1 MKARLFFS
9 LAGALAL
16 AACGDTDTEA
26 TDATPAAEDTLATPT
41 ETATP
46 AMTAQAF
53 ADAVAASDM
62 YEIEAGRLAQDMG
75 TSEEVRDFGAMMVE
89 DHTTSSE
96 NLKAAAAE
104 AEPALTVAPKLMA
117 DQQAQL
123 DELRQAGDRFDAV
136 YAQQQVAAHEK
147 ALALLQ
153 GYANSGGPEPLTGF
167 ASETAT
173 VVEGHLDQAR
183 GLSAG

>member
-1 MKARLFFS
+1 MKAKLFFS

-26 TDATPAAEDTLATPT
+26 TDETLAEDTLATPT

-62 YEIEAGRLAQDMG
+62 YEVEAGRLAQDMG

-89 DHTTSSE
+89 DHTTSTAR
-96 NLKAAAAE
+96 LRAAAAE
-104 AEPALTVAPKLMA
+104 VTGVTVNPQMTSVQQSNLEALQLLRDYAVNGDSAP
-117 DQQAQL
+117 
-123 DELRQAGDRFDAV
+123 LRTFAGD
-136 YAQQQVAAHEK
+136 
-147 ALALLQ
+147 
-153 GYANSGGPEPLTGF
+153 
-167 ASETAT
+167 TAT
-173 VVEGHLDQAR
+173 AVEGHLASAR
-183 GLSAG
+183 ELP

>member
-1 MKARLFFS
+1 MKAKLFFS

-89 DHTTSSE
+89 DHTTSTAR
-96 NLKAAAAE
+96 LRAAAAE
-104 AEPALTVAPKLMA
+104 VTGVTVNPQMTSVQQSNIEAL
-117 DQQAQL
+117 
-123 DELRQAGDRFDAV
+123 RNAGDMFDSV
-136 YAQQQVAAHEK
+136 YAPQQVAAHET
-147 ALALLQ
+147 ALQLLRD
-153 GYANSGGPEPLTGF
+153 YAVNGDSAPLRTF
-167 ASETAT
+167 AGDTAT
-173 VVEGHLDQAR
+173 AVEGHLASAR
-183 GLSAG
+183 ELP

>member
-89 DHTTSSE
+89 
-96 NLKAAAAE
+96 
-104 AEPALTVAPKLMA
+104 
-117 DQQAQL
+117 
-123 DELRQAGDRFDAV
+123 
-136 YAQQQVAAHEK
+136 
-147 ALALLQ
+147 
-153 GYANSGGPEPLTGF
+153 
-167 ASETAT
+167 
-173 VVEGHLDQAR
+173 VV
-183 GLSAG
+183 